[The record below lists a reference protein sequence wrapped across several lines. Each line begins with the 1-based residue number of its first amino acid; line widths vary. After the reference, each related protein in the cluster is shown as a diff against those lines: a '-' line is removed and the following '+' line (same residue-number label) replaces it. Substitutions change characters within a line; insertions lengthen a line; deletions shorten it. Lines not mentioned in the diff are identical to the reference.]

1 MPANSSTKI
10 HGKGGAIYVGGSYVS
25 ASALP
30 SGGIRIAAKSEWS
43 LQRNRDYVDSTSF
56 GDANKTYLAG
66 LPNVQGNFSGFLD
79 ASGDLLLNAAT
90 SGAQNLFLFADDGTQ
105 AGGTVTMVAYGPAF
119 MDASVTVSLNDAAK
133 ITGEYRASDAWTIVL
148 GS

>member
-1 MPANSSTKI
+1 MANSSTKI
-10 HGKGGAIYVGGSYVS
+10 HGMGGAIYVGGTYVS
-25 ASALP
+25 ATALP

-56 GDANKTYLAG
+56 GDTNKTYLAG

-90 SGAQNLFLFADDGTQ
+90 SGAQTVFLFADDGTVP
-105 AGGTVTMVAYGPAF
+105 GGSVRMVAYGPAY
-119 MDASVTVSLNDAAK
+119 MDASVTVSNTDAAK
-133 ITGEYRASDAWTIVL
+133 ITGEYRASAAWSIVL